1 MFLER
6 WLWQIFG
13 ENIGG
18 LLSSPDIRHSDDTF
32 AVLFTHI
39 MLTQLDML
47 VSAADYWIVHHGNT
61 RFVVFEHQSRF
72 WLLES
77 GYLARQSAAP
87 ALAPFEARGALNRLA
102 GKPAP
107 G

>member
-13 ENIGG
+13 ENICG
-18 LLSSPDIRHSDDTF
+18 LFSSPDIRHGDDTF

-39 MLTQLDML
+39 ILAQLDMF
-47 VSAADYWIVHHGNT
+47 VSAADYWIVHHGYAS
-61 RFVVFEHQSRF
+61 FVVFEHQSWL

-77 GYLARQSAAP
+77 G
-87 ALAPFEARGALNRLA
+87 
-102 GKPAP
+102 K
-107 G
+107 

>member
-6 WLWQIFG
+6 WLWQILG

-18 LLSSPDIRHSDDTF
+18 LLSSLDIRHGDDTF

-77 GYLARQSAAP
+77 G
-87 ALAPFEARGALNRLA
+87 
-102 GKPAP
+102 K
-107 G
+107 